1 MKLTSPR
8 GHTSLEPELASNAER
23 RPQQPGTSV
32 LAFLTCI
39 SSLYQPTTYPLMTQ
53 RERERHNTSV
63 PFALCLLTHQSV
75 EGRVWVEGARVIK
88 KMKTLLLIVCS
99 VSTFSGTNGTYLY
112 RSCKIKVV
120 GFQWFPIIVNYAYIC
135 IWNWHCIIY
144 YIPMKGEVPDNNL
157 HFSPFLE

>member
-88 KMKTLLLIVCS
+88 KNENTSINCMQCFYFFWYK
-99 VSTFSGTNGTYLY
+99 
-112 RSCKIKVV
+112 
-120 GFQWFPIIVNYAYIC
+120 W
-135 IWNWHCIIY
+135 
-144 YIPMKGEVPDNNL
+144 YIPIQELQDKSCRVSVIPYNC
-157 HFSPFLE
+157 